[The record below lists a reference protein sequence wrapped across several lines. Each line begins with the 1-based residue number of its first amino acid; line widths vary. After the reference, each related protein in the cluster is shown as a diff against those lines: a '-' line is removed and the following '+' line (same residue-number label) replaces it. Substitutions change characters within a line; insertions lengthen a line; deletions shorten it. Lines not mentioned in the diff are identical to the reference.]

1 MTLIKEGLLFVQMQN
16 ILKSNNNKLYL
27 LSVIT
32 DNLGSSL
39 MSFALPLMVLDIT
52 KNGIHLSIISIIETL
67 PILVLGLPAGA
78 LTDKLDVK
86 KILIFSDLIRLIS
99 YLILSASFAFQL
111 TVNCMI
117 LIIYAVSLVVSVTN
131 TINTVSEITFVSFLV
146 EKKDFSELNS
156 LVYGIQYAANFAL
169 PIIGGILYQYISHSL
184 LIVICAVFYLIS
196 LLLEKSISLKT
207 KSTAFTGFTA
217 LKSALKTVKTDIKE
231 GLQYTLNLRSVL
243 YPLILAALVNIVS
256 ANFDNDSLI
265 ILRTQLKLSS
275 QNIGIISAIAAVSA
289 LIGTL
294 VVNWLN
300 RHIKFNL
307 LFVLLIFA
315 GALFRALFAL
325 DQNVST
331 MVLAIAFVSII
342 ESIINIS
349 IITNRQQQVE
359 QKYLGR
365 VTSIYKTVLI
375 GVNSLGYLL
384 GGLVAKKIG
393 SRSGIGVSA
402 IELLLI
408 TAISIFL
415 LAPKIKHD
423 NKP

>member
-1 MTLIKEGLLFVQMQN
+1 MTLIKERLLFVQMQN

-169 PIIGGILYQYISHSL
+169 PIVGGILYQYISHSL

-196 LLLEKSISLKT
+196 LLLEKRISLKT
-207 KSTAFTGFTA
+207 KSTAFTDFTA
-217 LKSALKTVKTDIKE
+217 LKSALKTVKTDIRE

-243 YPLILAALVNIVS
+243 YPLILAALVNVVS

-275 QNIGIISAIAAVSA
+275 QSIGIISAIAAVNA

-300 RHIKFNL
+300 SHIKFNL

-325 DQNVST
+325 DQNVPT

-349 IITNRQQQVE
+349 IITNRQQQVA

-402 IELLLI
+402 IELLLV

-415 LAPKIKHD
+415 LAPEIKHD
-423 NKP
+423 NEP

>member
-1 MTLIKEGLLFVQMQN
+1 MQN

-131 TINTVSEITFVSFLV
+131 TINTVSEITFVSSLV

-231 GLQYTLNLRSVL
+231 GLEYTLNLRSVL

-300 RHIKFNL
+300 RRIKFNL

-325 DQNVST
+325 DQNVPT

-402 IELLLI
+402 IELLLV

-415 LAPKIKHD
+415 LAPKTKHD

>member
-1 MTLIKEGLLFVQMQN
+1 MKN

-39 MSFALPLMVLDIT
+39 MSFALPLMILDIT
-52 KNGIHLSIISIIETL
+52 KNGIHLSMISIIETL
-67 PILVLGLPAGA
+67 PILILGLPAGA

-275 QNIGIISAIAAVSA
+275 QTIGIISAIAAVGA
-289 LIGTL
+289 LIGTF

-307 LFVLLIFA
+307 LFILLIFA

-402 IELLLI
+402 IELLLV
-408 TAISIFL
+408 TVISIFL
-415 LAPKIKHD
+415 LASKTKHD

>member
-1 MTLIKEGLLFVQMQN
+1 MQN

-67 PILVLGLPAGA
+67 PILILGLPAGA

-131 TINTVSEITFVSFLV
+131 TINTVSEITFVSSLV

-275 QNIGIISAIAAVSA
+275 QNIGIISAITAVSA

-307 LFVLLIFA
+307 LFVSLIFA

-325 DQNVST
+325 DQNVPT

-402 IELLLI
+402 IELLLV

-415 LAPKIKHD
+415 LAPEIKHD
-423 NKP
+423 NEP

>member
-1 MTLIKEGLLFVQMQN
+1 MTLINERLLFVHMQN

-184 LIVICAVFYLIS
+184 LISICAVFYLIS

-275 QNIGIISAIAAVSA
+275 QNIGIISAITAVSA
-289 LIGTL
+289 LIGTF

-307 LFVLLIFA
+307 LFILLIFA

-325 DQNVST
+325 DQNLPT

-408 TAISIFL
+408 TVISIFL
-415 LAPKIKHD
+415 LAPEIKHD

>member
-1 MTLIKEGLLFVQMQN
+1 MQN

-156 LVYGIQYAANFAL
+156 LIYGIQYAANFAL

-184 LIVICAVFYLIS
+184 LIVICAIFYLIS

-325 DQNVST
+325 DQNVPT

-402 IELLLI
+402 IELLLV

-415 LAPKIKHD
+415 LAPEIKHD
-423 NKP
+423 DKP

>member
-1 MTLIKEGLLFVQMQN
+1 MTLIKERLLFVHMKN

-131 TINTVSEITFVSFLV
+131 TINTVSEITFVSSLV

-169 PIIGGILYQYISHSL
+169 PIIGGILYQYISHSI
-184 LIVICAVFYLIS
+184 LIVICAIFYLIS

-231 GLQYTLNLRSVL
+231 GLEYTLNIRSVL

-325 DQNVST
+325 DQNVPT

-402 IELLLI
+402 IELLLV

-415 LAPKIKHD
+415 LAPEIKRD

>member
-1 MTLIKEGLLFVQMQN
+1 MQN

-67 PILVLGLPAGA
+67 PILILGLPAGA

-131 TINTVSEITFVSFLV
+131 TINTVSEITFVSSLV
-146 EKKDFSELNS
+146 EKKDFSELNI

-184 LIVICAVFYLIS
+184 LISICAVFYLIS
-196 LLLEKSISLKT
+196 LLLEKRISLKT
-207 KSTAFTGFTA
+207 KFTAFTGFTA

-275 QNIGIISAIAAVSA
+275 QNIGIISAITAVSA

-307 LFVLLIFA
+307 LFVSLIFA

-325 DQNVST
+325 DQNVPT

-402 IELLLI
+402 IELLLV
-408 TAISIFL
+408 TVISIFL
-415 LAPKIKHD
+415 LAPEIKHD

>member
-1 MTLIKEGLLFVQMQN
+1 MQN
-16 ILKSNNNKLYL
+16 ILKRNNNKLYL

-184 LIVICAVFYLIS
+184 LIVICAIFYLIS

-231 GLQYTLNLRSVL
+231 GLEYTLNLRSVL

-300 RHIKFNL
+300 RRIKFNL

-325 DQNVST
+325 DQNVPT

-402 IELLLI
+402 IELLLV

-415 LAPKIKHD
+415 LAPEIKHD
-423 NKP
+423 NEP

>member
-1 MTLIKEGLLFVQMQN
+1 MKN

-39 MSFALPLMVLDIT
+39 MSFALPLMVLDLT

-117 LIIYAVSLVVSVTN
+117 FIIYAVSLVVSVTN

-146 EKKDFSELNS
+146 EKKDFSKLNS

-169 PIIGGILYQYISHSL
+169 PILGGILYQYISHSL
-184 LIVICAVFYLIS
+184 LIGICAIFYLTS
-196 LLLEKSISLKT
+196 LLLEKQISLKT

-217 LKSALKTVKTDIKE
+217 LKSALKTVKTDIRE

-300 RHIKFNL
+300 RRIKFNL

-325 DQNVST
+325 DKNVPT

-393 SRSGIGVSA
+393 SRSGIGGSA
-402 IELLLI
+402 IELLLV

-415 LAPKIKHD
+415 LAPEIKHD

>member
-1 MTLIKEGLLFVQMQN
+1 M
-16 ILKSNNNKLYL
+16 
-27 LSVIT
+27 IT

-99 YLILSASFAFQL
+99 YLILSVSFAFQL

-184 LIVICAVFYLIS
+184 LIVIFAIFYLIS
-196 LLLEKSISLKT
+196 LLLEKSISLQT

-289 LIGTL
+289 LIGTF

-325 DQNVST
+325 YQNVPT

-408 TAISIFL
+408 TVISIFL
-415 LAPKIKHD
+415 LAPEIKHD

>member
-1 MTLIKEGLLFVQMQN
+1 MTLINERLLFVHMKN

-39 MSFALPLMVLDIT
+39 MSFALPLMVLDIS

-131 TINTVSEITFVSFLV
+131 TINTVSEITFVSSLV

-231 GLQYTLNLRSVL
+231 GLEYTLNLRSVL

-275 QNIGIISAIAAVSA
+275 QNIGIISAITAVSA
-289 LIGTL
+289 LIGTF

-307 LFVLLIFA
+307 LFILLIFA

-325 DQNVST
+325 DQNVPT

-349 IITNRQQQVE
+349 IITNRQQQVA

-402 IELLLI
+402 IELLLV

-415 LAPKIKHD
+415 LAPEIKHD
-423 NKP
+423 NES

>member
-1 MTLIKEGLLFVQMQN
+1 MTLINERLLFVHMKN

-99 YLILSASFAFQL
+99 YLILSVSFAFQL

-231 GLQYTLNLRSVL
+231 GLEYTLNLRSVL

-300 RHIKFNL
+300 RRIKFNL
-307 LFVLLIFA
+307 LFVLLIFG

-325 DQNVST
+325 DQNVPT

-402 IELLLI
+402 IELLLV

-415 LAPKIKHD
+415 LAPEIKHD

>member
-1 MTLIKEGLLFVQMQN
+1 MKN

-99 YLILSASFAFQL
+99 YLILSVSFAFQL

-169 PIIGGILYQYISHSL
+169 PIVGGILYQYISHSL

-196 LLLEKSISLKT
+196 LLLEKRISLKT

-217 LKSALKTVKTDIKE
+217 IKSALKTVKTDIKE
-231 GLQYTLNLRSVL
+231 GLQYTLNLSSVL

-325 DQNVST
+325 DQNVPT
-331 MVLAIAFVSII
+331 MVLAIAFVSVI

-402 IELLLI
+402 IELLLV

-415 LAPKIKHD
+415 LAPEIKHD
-423 NKP
+423 NES

>member
-1 MTLIKEGLLFVQMQN
+1 MKN

-196 LLLEKSISLKT
+196 LLLEKRISLKT

-231 GLQYTLNLRSVL
+231 GLQYTLNLRSVF

-294 VVNWLN
+294 LVNWLN

-307 LFVLLIFA
+307 LFVSLIFA

-325 DQNVST
+325 DQNVSR

-365 VTSIYKTVLI
+365 VTSIYKAVLI

-402 IELLLI
+402 IELLLV

-415 LAPKIKHD
+415 LAPEIKHD
-423 NKP
+423 NES

>member
-1 MTLIKEGLLFVQMQN
+1 MKN

-169 PIIGGILYQYISHSL
+169 PIVGGVLYQYISHSL

-300 RHIKFNL
+300 RRIKFNL

-325 DQNVST
+325 DQNVPT

-402 IELLLI
+402 IELLLV

-415 LAPKIKHD
+415 LAPEIKHD
-423 NKP
+423 NEP

>member
-1 MTLIKEGLLFVQMQN
+1 MQN

-169 PIIGGILYQYISHSL
+169 PIVGGILYQYISHSL

-207 KSTAFTGFTA
+207 KSTVFTGFTA

-275 QNIGIISAIAAVSA
+275 QNIGIISAITAVSA

-307 LFVLLIFA
+307 LFVSLIFA

-325 DQNVST
+325 DQNVPT

-402 IELLLI
+402 IELLLV

-415 LAPKIKHD
+415 LAPEIKHD
-423 NKP
+423 NEP

>member
-1 MTLIKEGLLFVQMQN
+1 MKNT
-16 ILKSNNNKLYL
+16 LKSNNNKLYL

-99 YLILSASFAFQL
+99 YLVLSVSFAFQL

-117 LIIYAVSLVVSVTN
+117 LIIYAVSLVVSMTN
-131 TINTVSEITFVSFLV
+131 TINTVSEITFVSSLV

-184 LIVICAVFYLIS
+184 LISICAVFYLIS
-196 LLLEKSISLKT
+196 LLLEKKISLKT
-207 KSTAFTGFTA
+207 KSTAFTGYTA

-275 QNIGIISAIAAVSA
+275 QNIGIISAITAVSA
-289 LIGTL
+289 LIGTF

-307 LFVLLIFA
+307 LFILLIFA

-325 DQNVST
+325 DQNLPT

-349 IITNRQQQVE
+349 IITNRQQQVA

-402 IELLLI
+402 IELLLV

-415 LAPKIKHD
+415 LAPKTKHD
-423 NKP
+423 NES

>member
-1 MTLIKEGLLFVQMQN
+1 MQN

-169 PIIGGILYQYISHSL
+169 PIVGGILYQYISHSL

-275 QNIGIISAIAAVSA
+275 QNIGIISAITAVSA
-289 LIGTL
+289 LIGTF

-307 LFVLLIFA
+307 LFILLIFA

-325 DQNVST
+325 DQNVPT

-349 IITNRQQQVE
+349 IITNRQQQVA

-402 IELLLI
+402 IELLLV

-415 LAPKIKHD
+415 LAPEIKHD
-423 NKP
+423 NEP

>member
-1 MTLIKEGLLFVQMQN
+1 MTLIKERLLFVHMKN

-39 MSFALPLMVLDIT
+39 MSFALPLMVLDLT

-99 YLILSASFAFQL
+99 YLVLSVSFAFQL

-184 LIVICAVFYLIS
+184 LISICAVFYLIS
-196 LLLEKSISLKT
+196 LLLEKKISLKT

-307 LFVLLIFA
+307 LFVSLIFA
-315 GALFRALFAL
+315 GALFRALFSL
-325 DQNVST
+325 DQNVPT

-349 IITNRQQQVE
+349 IITNRQQQVA

-402 IELLLI
+402 IELLLV

-415 LAPKIKHD
+415 LAPEIKHD
-423 NKP
+423 NEP